1 MLTAQPAA
9 EEASQGNN
17 LADLQGVPAQRRS
30 DSMFATSEFLELPAE
45 SVTDDL
51 TTDSQ
56 LSTL

>member
-30 DSMFATSEFLELPAE
+30 DSVFATSEFLQLPAE
-45 SVTDDL
+45 SVIDDQI
-51 TTDSQ
+51 TDSE